1 MEPLLKKGIKLW
13 FKINVLAI
21 IVGITGGLGAVIFR
35 KMIELFNYIFFG
47 LLLPH
52 ITYVW
57 NGYNLGVILLPALGG
72 LLVGPI
78 IQSIAPETKGH
89 GVPEVMEAV
98 HRQGGRIRA
107 RVAAMKILVS
117 SITIGSG
124 GSVGREGPI
133 AQIGSTIGSFLGSIF
148 GLSESYVKLLVVC
161 GLASGIAATF
171 MAPLGGAIF
180 GIEVIYRGVAP
191 YDVIPVFL
199 ASVVGM
205 VVAGEIF
212 GLELAFKVP
221 KYNLTNPLGLVYFI
235 PIGVALGLLSI
246 LWVKSLYFFEDRFN
260 DIPMKEWIKPTL
272 GGVLVGLV
280 GVFYMRYGIMGVGY
294 EGIDQ
299 ALAGDLPIKML
310 FFLGLLKI
318 VATSLTV
325 GSGGSGGIFAPS
337 LYIGAMF
344 GGFLGPLLSWMP
356 MSSTQP
362 YVYSIVGMSA
372 LFAGASN
379 APLTCIVMLP
389 EMTDNYHLL
398 PPLMLACASS
408 YFVSTILMGESIYT
422 LKLKRRGVN
431 IDTSLNPLQ
440 LVRVKEVMT
449 PVENVISVKRET
461 PLSVVSFMIWETKHT
476 GFPVVDGNQLLGLVT
491 LKQLPEASILELE
504 NVLVKDVLIEDVAT
518 VSLDDTV
525 YAVLDKMKNYD
536 IEILPV
542 VDKQDKRKIVGI
554 ISKRDAIN
562 AFTVGKEKM
571 LLKE

>member
-1 MEPLLKKGIKLW
+1 MKKGVKIWL
-13 FKINVLAI
+13 KINGLAI
-21 IVGITGGLGAVIFR
+21 VVGIAGGIGAVLFR
-35 KMIELFNYIFFG
+35 KMIDLFNYIFFRA
-47 LLLPH
+47 LLPQ

-57 NGYNLGVILLPALGG
+57 SGYNLGVILLPALGG

-78 IQSIAPETKGH
+78 VQAIAPETKGH

-107 RVAAMKILVS
+107 RVAATKILVS

-148 GLSESYVKLLVVC
+148 RLSESYVKLLVVC
-161 GLASGIAATF
+161 GLASGISATF

-180 GIEVIYRGVAP
+180 GIEVIYRGIAP

-212 GLELAFKVP
+212 GLEPAFKVP
-221 KYNLTNPLGLVYFI
+221 TYYLTNPLELVYFI

-246 LWVKSLYFFEDRFN
+246 LWVKSLYFFEDRFH
-260 DIPMKEWIKPTL
+260 DIPMKEWIKPLL
-272 GGVLVGLV
+272 GGLMTGLV
-280 GVFYMRYGIMGVGY
+280 GVFFIRYGIMGVGY

-299 ALAGDLPIKML
+299 ALAGDISIKML
-310 FFLGLLKI
+310 LLLGLLKI

-344 GGFLGPLLSWMP
+344 GGFLKHFLSWMP
-356 MSSTQP
+356 MTSNQP

-372 LFAGASN
+372 LFAGASK

-408 YFVSTILMGESIYT
+408 YFVSTILMNGSIYT
-422 LKLKRRGVN
+422 LKLKRRGVDIETN
-431 IDTSLNPLQ
+431 INPLE
-440 LVRVKEVMT
+440 LVRVEEVMT
-449 PVENVISVKRET
+449 QVENVISVKRET

-476 GFPVVDGNQLLGLVT
+476 GFPVIEDNKLVGLIT
-491 LKQLPEASILELE
+491 LKQLPEVPLSKLEKIIV
-504 NVLVKDVLIEDVAT
+504 NDVLIEDIIT
-518 VSLDDTV
+518 VSPDETV
-525 YAVLDKMKNYD
+525 YTVLEKMKRYD

-542 VDKQDKRKIVGI
+542 VDKKDRGKIVGI
-554 ISKRDAIN
+554 ISKRDTIN

-571 LLKE
+571 HLLE